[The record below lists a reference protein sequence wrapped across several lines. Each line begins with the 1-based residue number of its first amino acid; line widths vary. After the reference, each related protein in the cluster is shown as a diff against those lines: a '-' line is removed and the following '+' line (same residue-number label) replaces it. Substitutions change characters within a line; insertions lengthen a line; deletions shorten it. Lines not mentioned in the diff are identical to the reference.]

1 MSAGCEKDGD
11 IIKYTTA
18 GGWRLN
24 LYADFIPLL
33 SSNEFNSS
41 AQITT
46 DSETIKCS
54 GTILAQHS
62 RVLKKSLEGSKE
74 LHIPDNQHVRE
85 FLSILNGGSVKLTLE
100 NFPDILKL
108 MMMFDLP
115 EVRKQILQRLG
126 SLEMTLRKDLSIL
139 NHVQIIFNGLINCAK
154 SSTDKAMT
162 NEIYRPCRDLL
173 TGYKLA
179 LYQCYGVIKRK
190 WWISFQAAM
199 LDLSSVHWSPGS
211 LRWEEEVKIIHAE
224 GVVHQV
230 MDSLISGVDDK
241 NGLIAIL
248 LHEDLFSHYIHW
260 IKLLLDQSNY
270 NLLTEFIATTD
281 SVATWAKCPGTL
293 SSELLDKLVGLDV
306 SASQDTLSIQRH
318 QAVIRRHFILV
329 KSFEQMREKGTLF
342 SFWKLLDKD
351 DIRYLPWLLTA
362 RSDQF
367 CVVECLLSWI
377 HANEPEDVSFAPD
390 FLKQAFVLNLSS
402 WLGREGSVHRYRFMH
417 VEKVLEE
424 MGVSNLSDKS
434 WPFRVDG
441 TKLSLTLE
449 NVYYKE
455 TGSGYIMGS
464 NGEMTRRFCPEDQTE
479 EITIMFSLEE
489 KRRIEPHPFQQFI
502 KRPLSDIGIIVAL
515 FPDKIPTIKT
525 YVGSSLECPQFLSA
539 RVKWCTETS
548 KVPLYCEPDKAYKTI
563 LQAMKDDPKFY
574 RANLDRDVTFDYFDL
589 GRRI

>member
-1 MSAGCEKDGD
+1 MSAGCEKDVN

-41 AQITT
+41 AQIIT
-46 DSETIKCS
+46 DSETIECS

-62 RVLKKSLEGSKE
+62 RVLKKSQEGSKE

-100 NFPDILKL
+100 NFSDILKL

-179 LYQCYGVIKRK
+179 LYQYYGVIKRK

-270 NLLTEFIATTD
+270 NLLTEFIATTY

-377 HANEPEDVSFAPD
+377 HANEPEDVSFVPD

-424 MGVSNLSDKS
+424 MGITNLSDKS

-441 TKLSLTLE
+441 TELLLTLRY
-449 NVYYKE
+449 VYYKE
-455 TGSGYIMGS
+455 TKYTEIGN
-464 NGEMTRRFCPEDQTE
+464 NGEMTSRFSLEDQTE
-479 EITIMFSLEE
+479 EITILFDLEE
-489 KRRIEPHPFQQFI
+489 KRITEPQPFI
-502 KRPLSDIGIIVAL
+502 KRPLLDAIIVTL

-525 YVGSSLECPQFLSA
+525 SYESSLECPQFLSA
-539 RVKWCTETS
+539 RVKWCTDTS
-548 KVPLYCEPDKAYKTI
+548 KVPLYCEPEKAYKTI
-563 LQAMKDDPKFY
+563 LQAMKDDPNFY
-574 RANLDRDVTFDYFDL
+574 CANLDRDITFDYFDL
-589 GRRI
+589 GSRI